1 MSQTERN
8 RNQFK
13 RSVRASMVVLVS
25 VIAVVLAVTAI
36 SVLIDFHGKKAVAAP
51 PQEESGSAE
60 VYTPERARVIGWGFA
75 AAAFSAAIGCV
86 GAGIAVAY
94 VGSAALGAMGEKPEL
109 ATRALIYVGLAEG
122 IAIYGLIIAI
132 MILMRI

>member
-1 MSQTERN
+1 M
-8 RNQFK
+8 K
-13 RSVRASMVVLVS
+13 RVIKVSTVVLFS
-25 VIAVVLAVTAI
+25 TIAVVLLVTIAATAI
-36 SVLIDFHGKKAVAAP
+36 NVHGRQVPQAEETAAV
-51 PQEESGSAE
+51 QEAKS
-60 VYTPERARVIGWGFA
+60 YTPEQAKVLGWGFA

-132 MILMRI
+132 MILMRL